1 MAALKR
7 QREEAKALALGDAP
21 ASKKKYL
28 RRGEIEA
35 ALDEKE
41 RIEAAAA
48 AAASAAELAAKALHI
63 EANSTTSA
71 STASSNEQTKSNAS
85 SSSSAEAK
93 GSDTSTTQQGDAT
106 GQLNLSLSDIKKR
119 LRNLG
124 HPVTLFGETAQ
135 DRANRLESLIHATEG
150 GEMEIQADKDDKE
163 VETEENKDERSD
175 EMLVYRYFKTM
186 LSQWELALGQ
196 RPETVKRTAQG
207 KIATRTMKQCKDYIR
222 PLFRLCKHHE
232 VLLSQDETINMK
244 PTKEVSLAPIHVVL
258 WAIFPLLFLTIL
270 ESLSYGLLVP
280 VLPIATTEVV
290 HPQVLHVVYPFTI
303 MLFCIYNHDI
313 HIYFIVKFVYNSFLT
328 GSVVAASV
336 ADTISPHN
344 RTTGTY
350 LHLSLATHSS
360 CLAYGGL
367 FAIQSVFFSL
377 AIALTE
383 YLNTDE
389 NASFLLAVG
398 ISSMLSQGIL
408 LPLLI
413 RLVREKGVVAISM
426 LSYAVMSGLYLV
438 VLATHSKLVV
448 LAVAVCSGLGDIGF
462 AAISSLKS
470 THVSEQVGRVQ
481 GALYAVRALA
491 SAIGPLA
498 YSALYSA
505 GQGKGA
511 PFELSLA
518 LYAVATAVSCFLSS
532 SDHSDHLVP
541 VAVTL
546 DLSVD
551 SPRQGPL
558 APLLGDDD
566 AYDDDI

>member
-1 MAALKR
+1 TD
-7 QREEAKALALGDAP
+7 LG
-21 ASKKKYL
+21 
-28 RRGEIEA
+28 
-35 ALDEKE
+35 
-41 RIEAAAA
+41 
-48 AAASAAELAAKALHI
+48 
-63 EANSTTSA
+63 
-71 STASSNEQTKSNAS
+71 
-85 SSSSAEAK
+85 
-93 GSDTSTTQQGDAT
+93 
-106 GQLNLSLSDIKKR
+106 
-119 LRNLG
+119 
-124 HPVTLFGETAQ
+124 F
-135 DRANRLESLIHATEG
+135 
-150 GEMEIQADKDDKE
+150 
-163 VETEENKDERSD
+163 NK
-175 EMLVYRYFKTM
+175 
-186 LSQWELALGQ
+186 
-196 RPETVKRTAQG
+196 
-207 KIATRTMKQCKDYIR
+207 
-222 PLFRLCKHHE
+222 
-232 VLLSQDETINMK
+232 
-244 PTKEVSLAPIHVVL
+244 
-258 WAIFPLLFLTIL
+258 
-270 ESLSYGLLVP
+270 
-280 VLPIATTEVV
+280 
-290 HPQVLHVVYPFTI
+290 
-303 MLFCIYNHDI
+303 
-313 HIYFIVKFVYNSFLT
+313 
-328 GSVVAASV
+328 
-336 ADTISPHN
+336 
-344 RTTGTY
+344 
-350 LHLSLATHSS
+350 
-360 CLAYGGL
+360 
-367 FAIQSVFFSL
+367 
-377 AIALTE
+377 
-383 YLNTDE
+383 DE

-470 THVSEQVGRVQ
+470 THVSEQ

-566 AYDDDI
+566 DAYDDDI

>member
-1 MAALKR
+1 
-7 QREEAKALALGDAP
+7 
-21 ASKKKYL
+21 
-28 RRGEIEA
+28 
-35 ALDEKE
+35 
-41 RIEAAAA
+41 
-48 AAASAAELAAKALHI
+48 
-63 EANSTTSA
+63 
-71 STASSNEQTKSNAS
+71 
-85 SSSSAEAK
+85 
-93 GSDTSTTQQGDAT
+93 
-106 GQLNLSLSDIKKR
+106 
-119 LRNLG
+119 
-124 HPVTLFGETAQ
+124 
-135 DRANRLESLIHATEG
+135 
-150 GEMEIQADKDDKE
+150 
-163 VETEENKDERSD
+163 
-175 EMLVYRYFKTM
+175 
-186 LSQWELALGQ
+186 
-196 RPETVKRTAQG
+196 
-207 KIATRTMKQCKDYIR
+207 
-222 PLFRLCKHHE
+222 
-232 VLLSQDETINMK
+232 
-244 PTKEVSLAPIHVVL
+244 
-258 WAIFPLLFLTIL
+258 
-270 ESLSYGLLVP
+270 
-280 VLPIATTEVV
+280 
-290 HPQVLHVVYPFTI
+290 VYPFTI

-470 THVSEQVGRVQ
+470 THVSEQEQGRVQ

-566 AYDDDI
+566 DAYDDDI

>member
-1 MAALKR
+1 
-7 QREEAKALALGDAP
+7 
-21 ASKKKYL
+21 
-28 RRGEIEA
+28 
-35 ALDEKE
+35 
-41 RIEAAAA
+41 
-48 AAASAAELAAKALHI
+48 
-63 EANSTTSA
+63 
-71 STASSNEQTKSNAS
+71 
-85 SSSSAEAK
+85 
-93 GSDTSTTQQGDAT
+93 
-106 GQLNLSLSDIKKR
+106 
-119 LRNLG
+119 
-124 HPVTLFGETAQ
+124 
-135 DRANRLESLIHATEG
+135 
-150 GEMEIQADKDDKE
+150 
-163 VETEENKDERSD
+163 
-175 EMLVYRYFKTM
+175 
-186 LSQWELALGQ
+186 
-196 RPETVKRTAQG
+196 
-207 KIATRTMKQCKDYIR
+207 
-222 PLFRLCKHHE
+222 
-232 VLLSQDETINMK
+232 MK

-280 VLPIATTEVV
+280 VLPIATTEYFAREHNNGVPIDCV
-290 HPQVLHVVYPFTI
+290 KFSNVTACVQGSKEANIWSSATSSLGSLISFIITPLVGQGSDIYGRKPFLVAAQVLHVVYPFTI

-344 RTTGTY
+344 RTT
-350 LHLSLATHSS
+350 
-360 CLAYGGL
+360 AYGGL

-383 YLNTDE
+383 YLNTFTILVLSAVFYILRVLWCVLAFNETLSMSCRAPSYTGINPFRAMTILLKTSLFRRLSVVIALSTFAGAGLMSFRLFFFNTDLGFNKDE

-448 LAVAVCSGLGDIGF
+448 LVVAVCSGLGDIGF

-470 THVSEQVGRVQ
+470 THVSEQEQGRVQ

-566 AYDDDI
+566 DAYDDDI

>member
-1 MAALKR
+1 MTILLK
-7 QREEAKALALGDAP
+7 
-21 ASKKKYL
+21 
-28 RRGEIEA
+28 
-35 ALDEKE
+35 
-41 RIEAAAA
+41 
-48 AAASAAELAAKALHI
+48 
-63 EANSTTSA
+63 TS
-71 STASSNEQTKSNAS
+71 
-85 SSSSAEAK
+85 
-93 GSDTSTTQQGDAT
+93 
-106 GQLNLSLSDIKKR
+106 
-119 LRNLG
+119 
-124 HPVTLFGETAQ
+124 
-135 DRANRLESLIHATEG
+135 
-150 GEMEIQADKDDKE
+150 
-163 VETEENKDERSD
+163 
-175 EMLVYRYFKTM
+175 
-186 LSQWELALGQ
+186 
-196 RPETVKRTAQG
+196 
-207 KIATRTMKQCKDYIR
+207 
-222 PLFRLCKHHE
+222 LFRRL
-232 VLLSQDETINMK
+232 
-244 PTKEVSLAPIHVVL
+244 
-258 WAIFPLLFLTIL
+258 
-270 ESLSYGLLVP
+270 
-280 VLPIATTEVV
+280 
-290 HPQVLHVVYPFTI
+290 
-303 MLFCIYNHDI
+303 
-313 HIYFIVKFVYNSFLT
+313 
-328 GSVVAASV
+328 SVV
-336 ADTISPHN
+336 
-344 RTTGTY
+344 
-350 LHLSLATHSS
+350 
-360 CLAYGGL
+360 
-367 FAIQSVFFSL
+367 
-377 AIALTE
+377 IALSTFAGAG
-383 YLNTDE
+383 LMSFRLFFFNDE